1 MNLLIEEGMGAVTA
15 RRVAQRVGLSHQIVH
30 YYFKSMDDLLIAAI
44 EHGTGEYV
52 RQLRSSLEA
61 DDPLKLVTELNSSLL
76 SVAIGTEITIYASR
90 KPAVRDAVK
99 AAIESFRQ
107 AQTEAVARQ
116 LERKGLGGA
125 VSPTV
130 ATVIVTSVLRT
141 FTLEVDIG
149 VSQGHQETL
158 AWLASLLGAPSIT
171 IAD

>member
-1 MNLLIEEGMGAVTA
+1 MNLLTEEGMSAVTA

-30 YYFKSMDDLLIAAI
+30 YYFKSMDDLLVAAI

-52 RQLRSSLEA
+52 AQLRGSLDS

-76 SVAIGTEITIYASR
+76 SVVNGTEITIYASR
-90 KPAVRDAVK
+90 RPAVRDAVK
-99 AAIESFRQ
+99 AAIANFRQ
-107 AQTEAVARQ
+107 AQTEAVARH
-116 LERKGLGGA
+116 LERQGLGGA
-125 VSPTV
+125 VSPLV

-141 FTLEVDIG
+141 LTLEVDIG
-149 VSQGHQETL
+149 ASQGHEETL